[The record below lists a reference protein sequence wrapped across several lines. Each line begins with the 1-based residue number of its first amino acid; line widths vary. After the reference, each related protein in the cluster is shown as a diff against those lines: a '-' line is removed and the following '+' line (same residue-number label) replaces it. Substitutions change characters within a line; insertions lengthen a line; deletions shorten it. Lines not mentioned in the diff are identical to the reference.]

1 MADPLL
7 NRLGAGQAFFSRLA
21 DTGGQLAVSLAGAVL
36 ILIATFWLAD
46 WLAKGMRAAMARVHR
61 RGHSPDPT
69 LQSFMSSL
77 TRYVV
82 VVVGLIAVLQ
92 RLGVQTASILAV
104 LGAASLAVGLALQGA
119 LSNVAA
125 GVMLLLFRPFRVGD
139 IIEIGTRKGQ
149 VKALDLFVT
158 EMDTPDNLK
167 IIIPNG
173 KVFGDVIVNYSSN
186 RRRRVDA
193 VFRIPVAANLQAVMA
208 GLVER
213 AKADP
218 RVLKSPSPLPWA
230 EITSMSEVWVEGVV
244 HAWTMSAD
252 ASAVLADLLLTARLL
267 TADPSAGLPP
277 LPTGTAKAPAR
288 SRAKL

>member
-7 NRLGAGQAFFSRLA
+7 NSLGADQAFFSRLA
-21 DTGGQLAVSLAGAVL
+21 DTAGQFAVSLAGAAV
-36 ILIATFWLAD
+36 ILIATFWAAG
-46 WLAKGMRAAMARVHR
+46 WLSKAMRAAMARVHR
-61 RGHSPDPT
+61 RGQPPDPT
-69 LQSFMSSL
+69 LQTFMASL
-77 TRYVV
+77 TRYTV

-92 RLGVQTASILAV
+92 RLGVQATSILAV

-139 IIEIGTRKGQ
+139 VIEIGTRKGQ

-167 IIIPNG
+167 IIIPNS
-173 KVFGDVIVNYSSN
+173 KVFGDVIVNYSAN

-193 VFRIPVAANLQAVMA
+193 VFRIPAAADLRAVMA

-218 RVLKSPSPLPWA
+218 RVLPAPAPPPWVEVTGMA
-230 EITSMSEVWVEGVV
+230 EVWVEGVV
-244 HAWTMSAD
+244 HAWVMAAD
-252 ASAVLADLLLTARLL
+252 APAVSADLLLTARLL
-267 TADPSAGLPP
+267 ATNPTAAPPP
-277 LPTGTAKAPAR
+277 LPKGTAKAPAR